1 VQQYFLQV
9 SITCASVCSGEAH
22 PVNEK
27 RYPLNHMQEDCAAES
42 KGLKACPW
50 HPGWT
55 LPHRLASVDI
65 IGLFHFVTRSL
76 EDYRTKMA
84 RAGGTNPKPKP
95 IEFFD
100 NWNRCDFFRWL
111 DLKVIHWVVAWMR

>member
-1 VQQYFLQV
+1 
-9 SITCASVCSGEAH
+9 
-22 PVNEK
+22 
-27 RYPLNHMQEDCAAES
+27 MQEDCSEES
-42 KGLKACPW
+42 RATRPCPW

-95 IEFFD
+95 IDFFD
-100 NWNRCDFFRWL
+100 NWNRCGLVLCL
-111 DLKVIHWVVAWMR
+111 DENHPLAYLEVLMCFSKCPTLT